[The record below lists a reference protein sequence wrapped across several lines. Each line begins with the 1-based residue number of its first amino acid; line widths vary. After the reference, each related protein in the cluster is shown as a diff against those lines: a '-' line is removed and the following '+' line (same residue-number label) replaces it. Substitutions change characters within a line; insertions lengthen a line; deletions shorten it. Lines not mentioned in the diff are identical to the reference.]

1 MLDKAPLQLVPGTVI
16 FDQYQIVKLLGVGS
30 AGFVY
35 LCQHKALSGYPLAI
49 KVFFRN
55 RTEEIDVERFRREI
69 GAAYDVNHP
78 NVIRCYEYL
87 CAEGLMAFTMEYLSG
102 GNLAQK
108 MLDPEFRD
116 YPKLV
121 STLISICAGLEAI
134 HRAGIVHRDLKPENV
149 LISAEGQ
156 IKIADFSIA
165 HNTCAPRLD
174 TDGVLGTID
183 YISPEY
189 MSDGIVDERTD
200 IYALGVIAYEMIT
213 GKVPCQG
220 KNPYH
225 TLRIR
230 MEHKAEPVGLLRKDC
245 PKILQKIVMKALERE
260 PRKRYR
266 SAQAMLGDLKKLSDV
281 LSRQTFLETQGTAPS
296 VEEVEDYPRVV
307 ERTKR
312 MRVAGE
318 IPSPRGSS
326 YIGRLEVV
334 SFCALIALFGV
345 SMAFF
350 AGTYFF

>member
-55 RTEEIDVERFRREI
+55 RTEKIDIERFRREI
-69 GAAYDVNHP
+69 GSAYDVNDP

-87 CAEGLMAFTMEYLSG
+87 CSEGLMAFTMEYLSG

-108 MLDPEFRD
+108 MLEEEFRE

-121 STLISICAGLEAI
+121 STLISICSGLEAI

-149 LISAEGQ
+149 LMSAEGQ

-165 HNTCAPRLD
+165 HHTSAPRLD

-230 MEHKAEPVGLLRKDC
+230 MEQKAEPVGLLRSDC

-260 PRKRYR
+260 PSKRYR
-266 SAQAMLGDLKKLSDV
+266 TAGAMLGDLKKLADV
-281 LSRQTFLETQGTAPS
+281 LSRQTFLEAQQVTPG
-296 VEEVEDYPRVV
+296 VDEIDDFPRVADETSRV
-307 ERTKR
+307 RT
-312 MRVAGE
+312 AGE
-318 IPSPRGSS
+318 IPRPSRLSAL
-326 YIGRLEVV
+326 GRLEVV
-334 SFCALIALFGV
+334 SLSALVTLFGV

-350 AGTYFF
+350 ARAYFF